1 VSHSPT
7 PKLAKN
13 AIMINK
19 GRKKRLIDGTVLYTK
34 RRTNIIPSEIRKSTR
49 LVITEAAGMIIR
61 GK

>member
-1 VSHSPT
+1 
-7 PKLAKN
+7 
-13 AIMINK
+13 MINK
-19 GRKKRLIDGTVLYTK
+19 GRKTRLIDGTVLYTK